1 MSRIPPDAEHILRSF
16 RRIAVIGISDRPE
29 RASHYVS
36 RYLLD
41 QGYAVIPVN
50 PSLRRVHDLA
60 CHPSLRAVPEPVEVV
75 DVFRRSEEV
84 PPIVEDA
91 IAIGAKAVWMQ
102 DGVIH
107 EAAAARARAAGL
119 LVVMNRCMLRDH
131 RALRAETAGS

>member
-1 MSRIPPDAEHILRSF
+1 MNRIPPDAEHILRSF
-16 RRIAVIGISDRPE
+16 RRIAVVGISDRPE

-41 QGYAVIPVN
+41 QGYEVIPVN
-50 PSLRRVHDLA
+50 PSLQRVHDLP

-107 EAAAARARAAGL
+107 EAAAARARGAGL
-119 LVVMNRCMLRDH
+119 LIVMNRCMLRDH